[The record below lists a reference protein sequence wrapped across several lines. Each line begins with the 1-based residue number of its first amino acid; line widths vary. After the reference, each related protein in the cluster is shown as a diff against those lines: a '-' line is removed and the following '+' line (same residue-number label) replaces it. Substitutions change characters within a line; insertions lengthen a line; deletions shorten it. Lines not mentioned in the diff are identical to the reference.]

1 MPQVVAALLLSS
13 HSCLSSLNVS
23 DLNGTQEVVM
33 PVVQTQ
39 RMRIA
44 VIFGMGLAAW
54 VGGLVI
60 VPTAQAFHPHRVVV
74 RQPAGISY
82 WGSAYATRG
91 PGRYVYR
98 PHVYR
103 PHAYRPAVGYYS
115 AYRPHYYAPR
125 VYRAPVYSYRSYAYR
140 PYSYGVYPYRAYPNS
155 IYCPPYSTYR
165 SSIYYGYSDY
175 VAPWGWFGA
184 NDRADPAMGVE
195 GVGIAGLIDVEPAAP
210 VARQPVGVR
219 DVQLANGAL
228 NPLADRAPGRVVA
241 AARPLV
247 QQLLGG
253 REGEIPGLVRQVV
266 NQVATN
272 GPRQAGVG
280 RAADRSVSLNATPS
294 TEEGRRRAAN
304 YVQQGDELFARR
316 RYLEANSVYQ
326 KAAGLAADS
335 AEPWF
340 RQGFSYLAAGR
351 YERAAQ
357 AIQRG
362 IALEPEYAHS
372 GFRLSR
378 LYAGDSSAFDKHLET
393 LAQAALDAPNNP
405 DLVYLVGVALH
416 CDGEPERAAP
426 FFAKAAELSDVDASH
441 IAAFQTP
448 GFERDRSPEGRPAA
462 RTAVR

>member
-1 MPQVVAALLLSS
+1 
-13 HSCLSSLNVS
+13 
-23 DLNGTQEVVM
+23 M

-44 VIFGMGLAAW
+44 VIFGMGMAAW
-54 VGGLVI
+54 VGGWAI
-60 VPTAQAFHPHRVVV
+60 APTAQAFHGHRVVV

-98 PHVYR
+98 PYV
-103 PHAYRPAVGYYS
+103 YRPAVGYYS

-140 PYSYGVYPYRAYPNS
+140 PYTYGAYPYGV
-155 IYCPPYSTYR
+155 YCPPYSTYR
-165 SSIYYGYSDY
+165 SSIYYSYPID

-184 NDRADPAMGVE
+184 NDRANPAIGAE
-195 GVGIAGLIDVEPAAP
+195 GVGIEGLMDVAPAAP
-210 VARQPVGVR
+210 LARQPVGVR

-272 GPRQAGVG
+272 GPRPAGVG
-280 RAADRSVSLNATPS
+280 RVADRSMSLNATPS

-304 YVQQGDELFARR
+304 YVQQGDELFARG

-326 KAAGLAADS
+326 KAAGVAADS

-426 FFAKAAELSDVDASH
+426 FFAKVAELSGADASH
-441 IAAFQTP
+441 IAAFQAP
-448 GFERDRSPEGRPAA
+448 GFERDRAPEGRPAA